1 MDKQK
6 IITNRVDSGDKQLKG
21 LTDQGQVSFK
31 CSNCDHELLVLQ
43 LVNTSNTNQATV
55 LTRVAVKC
63 GFCSGYSLVEQI
75 SGQFFPGAPND
86 DMMFEPIDGDAG
98 SPQADVLFEARD
110 K

>member
-6 IITNRVDSGDKQLKG
+6 ITTGKIDSAEKKLKG
-21 LTDQGQVSFK
+21 LTDQGQVNFK

-43 LVNTSNTNQATV
+43 LVKTQGVDKANV

-86 DMMFEPIDGDAG
+86 DMMFEPIDVDTD
-98 SPQADVLFEARD
+98 SPQTDVLFEARN

>member
-6 IITNRVDSGDKQLKG
+6 ITTNQIDPKNKQLKG
-21 LTDQGQVSFK
+21 LCDQGQITFK

-43 LVNTSNTNQATV
+43 LVTAADTNKSKV
-55 LTRVAVKC
+55 LTRIAVKC
-63 GFCSGYSLVEQI
+63 GFCGGYSYVEQV

-86 DMMFEPIDGDAG
+86 DMIFEPMESDSG
-98 SPQADVLFEARD
+98 SPEADVLFEARN